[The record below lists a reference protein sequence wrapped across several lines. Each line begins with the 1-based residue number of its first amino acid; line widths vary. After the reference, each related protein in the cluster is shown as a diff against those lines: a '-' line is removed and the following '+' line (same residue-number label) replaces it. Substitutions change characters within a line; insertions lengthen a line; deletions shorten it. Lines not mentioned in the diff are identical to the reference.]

1 LPVNLIAVERLGLG
15 LDYLDK
21 YRKAV
26 AAVTPEDVQEV
37 AKKHIDPDR
46 LILTAAGAVSA
57 DGKVIGKEPGGQRL
71 TIRLFSAASGR
82 AWPGPWPRSRRL
94 AAKQLSLIVGQTT

>member
-1 LPVNLIAVERLGLG
+1 MMRLNRLGLG

-37 AKKHIDPDR
+37 AKKTYRIRIGYIDR
-46 LILTAAGAVSA
+46 GRRSVA
-57 DGKVIGKEPGGQRL
+57 DGKVIGKEPG
-71 TIRLFSAASGR
+71 
-82 AWPGPWPRSRRL
+82 
-94 AAKQLSLIVGQTT
+94 AKD